1 MGLDRDKSMDKTI
14 PIYVGY
20 DNRESI
26 AYHVFCESVLAH
38 ATEPVAFHPLV
49 LRSLTGSYVEN
60 HNDGSNEFI
69 YSRFL
74 VPFRQDYKGWAIF
87 VDGDMVVQDDISK
100 LWALRDESKAVMVV
114 KHNYKTK
121 HPRKYL
127 GTSMETHNR
136 DYPRK
141 NWSSVILWNCGHPSN
156 AVITPEYVMDHDGTH
171 LHRFSH
177 LKDEEIGELP
187 KKWNWM
193 SQEYGENKEASLIH
207 YTLGVPGIAHYSI
220 GPDVQPWFDAL
231 DGVNNIQL

>member
-1 MGLDRDKSMDKTI
+1 MDQTI

-20 DNRESI
+20 DNRESV

-38 ATEPVAFHPLV
+38 STSPVRFHPLV
-49 LRSLTGSYVEN
+49 LRSLRGAYLEN

-74 VPFRQDYKGWAIF
+74 VPHQQDYKGWAIF
-87 VDGDMVVQDDISK
+87 VDGDMVVQDDITK
-100 LWALRDESKAVMVV
+100 LWGLRDESKAVMVV
-114 KHNYKTK
+114 KHNYATK
-121 HPRKYL
+121 HPMKYV

-136 DYPRK
+136 NYPRK
-141 NWSSVILWNCGHPSN
+141 NWSSVILWNCAHPSN
-156 AVITPEYVMDHDGTH
+156 SVITPEFVMDHDGTY

-187 KKWNWM
+187 KEWNWM
-193 SQEYGENKEASLIH
+193 SQEFGPNKEASLIH
-207 YTLGVPGIAHYSI
+207 YTAGIPGIAFYST